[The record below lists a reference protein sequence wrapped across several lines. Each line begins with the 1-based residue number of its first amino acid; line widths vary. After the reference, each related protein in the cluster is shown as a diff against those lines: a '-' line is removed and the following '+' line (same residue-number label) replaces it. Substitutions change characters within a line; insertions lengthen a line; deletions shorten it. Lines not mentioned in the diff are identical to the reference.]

1 VAFFLLYL
9 YFINPLKTF
18 YKMVKFLKI
27 TNAPITGQLISLDG
41 VKAVATATATAVTVT
56 IDYVDGTTTTITT
69 AAQVAH
75 DVYNS
80 ILENMEVALATSWQR
95 PYYQVSLP
103 KAVTSIVNA

>member
-1 VAFFLLYL
+1 
-9 YFINPLKTF
+9 
-18 YKMVKFLKI
+18 MVKFLKI

-41 VKAVATATATAVTVT
+41 VKAVSTATATAVTVT

-75 DVYNS
+75 DVYTS
-80 ILENMEVALATSWQR
+80 ILSSMEVALATSWQKAFFEMR
-95 PYYQVSLP
+95 LP